1 MATITAPQPDLGDPP
16 ELDDSGYQPRTPEWI
31 RRFPTWLWVTGGLI
45 GLMAL
50 SAFFRT
56 RYLNGQYWMD
66 EAITTGIALHPL
78 DKIPHVLRYD
88 GNPPLYYML
97 LHLWI
102 KAFGDSVDATHSLSV
117 LFGILTIPAGGWGAW
132 KLFGRRAG
140 VVAAILFAFNAWLTS
155 YAQETRMY
163 ELMGLLG
170 VLATTFFVLGF
181 VERRRRWLLAFGAV
195 LLAMLYT
202 HSWGT
207 FFFIGSA
214 IALIP
219 SLLAHTGR
227 ERMLLLRDAVMTY
240 VATGLLFLPWA
251 PTLLFQI
258 AHTAAPWDTPPRLG
272 APVQI
277 SRNVLGGDKITI
289 VLVLAAAIGLAPLF
303 TRALRRS
310 PEATKLFTL
319 ILLPLAVL
327 LIAWLGS
334 QVNPAWAPR
343 YFAPVIGAMLFLLAW
358 GCSRARLVG
367 IVAVALS
374 CAFLANPYA
383 FAPKHKSDMRYV
395 AATMGPLLHKG
406 DTVVVGQPEQTTLA
420 WYYLPGGLRYAN
432 TARGAV
438 ADPTYMNW
446 VNALDAIKRTDPQ
459 RTAARLVSQ
468 LRPGQQLL
476 FVRPLTEGAQNWK
489 APWTVWVRR
498 RSAQWGAVF
507 ARDVSDGLLRQVAT
521 APLNYPGACCVADS
535 AVLFRKL
542 SK

>member
-1 MATITAPQPDLGDPP
+1 MATITAPQPELGQRPGLP
-16 ELDDSGYQPRTPEWI
+16 DSAYEPRTPAWI
-31 RRFPTWLWVTGGLI
+31 RRIPTWLWVTAGLI
-45 GLMAL
+45 ALMAL
-50 SAFFRT
+50 SAFMRT

-66 EAITTGIALHPL
+66 EAITTGISLHPL

-97 LHLWI
+97 LHLWMQ
-102 KAFGDSVDATHSLSV
+102 AFGDSVDATHSLSV

-132 KLFGRRAG
+132 RLFGRRAG
-140 VVAAILFAFNAWLTS
+140 VMAAILFAFNAWLTS

-163 ELMGLLG
+163 ELMGLWG
-170 VLATTFFVLGF
+170 VLATTFFLLGF
-181 VERRRRWLLAFGAV
+181 VERRRRWLFAFGAV

-214 IALIP
+214 ISLIP
-219 SLLAHTGR
+219 SLLARTGR
-227 ERMLLLRDAVMTY
+227 DRMLLLRDAVMTY
-240 VATGLLFLPWA
+240 VAAGVLYLPWA

-258 AHTAAPWDTPPRLG
+258 AHTAAPWDTPPRFG

-277 SRNVLGGDKITI
+277 SRNVLGGDKITL

-303 TRALRRS
+303 TRAQRRS
-310 PEATKLFTL
+310 PEATKVFTL
-319 ILLPLAVL
+319 ILLPIAVLAV
-327 LIAWLGS
+327 AWVLS

-358 GCSRARLVG
+358 GCSRARLLG
-367 IVAVALS
+367 IVAIALS

-406 DTVVVGQPEQTTLA
+406 DLVVSGQPEQTTLT
-420 WYYLPGGLRYAN
+420 WYYLPGGLRFAN
-432 TARGAV
+432 TARGAIS
-438 ADPTYMNW
+438 DPTYMNW

-459 RTAARLVSQ
+459 RTADRLVSE

-498 RSAQWGAVF
+498 RSAQWGAIF
-507 ARDVSDGLLRQVAT
+507 AKDVSDGVLRQVAT
-521 APLNYPGACCVADS
+521 APLNYPGACCVANS
-535 AVLFRKL
+535 AVLFQKL

>member
-1 MATITAPQPDLGDPP
+1 MATITAPQPELGQRPGLP
-16 ELDDSGYQPRTPEWI
+16 DSAYEPRTPAWI
-31 RRFPTWLWVTGGLI
+31 RRIPTWLWVTAGLI
-45 GLMAL
+45 ALMAL
-50 SAFFRT
+50 SAFMRT

-66 EAITTGIALHPL
+66 EAITTGISLHPL

-97 LHLWI
+97 LHLWMQ
-102 KAFGDSVDATHSLSV
+102 AFGDSVDATHSLSV

-132 KLFGRRAG
+132 RLFGRRAG
-140 VVAAILFAFNAWLTS
+140 VMAAILFAFNAWLTS

-163 ELMGLLG
+163 ELMGLWG
-170 VLATTFFVLGF
+170 VLATTFFLLGF
-181 VERRRRWLLAFGAV
+181 VERRRRWLFAFGAV

-214 IALIP
+214 ISLIP
-219 SLLAHTGR
+219 SLLVRTGR
-227 ERMLLLRDAVMTY
+227 DRMLLLRDAVMTY
-240 VATGLLFLPWA
+240 VAAGVLYLPWA

-258 AHTAAPWDTPPRLG
+258 AHTAAPWDTPPRFG

-277 SRNVLGGDKITI
+277 SRNVLGGDKITLL
-289 VLVLAAAIGLAPLF
+289 LVLAAAIGLAPLF
-303 TRALRRS
+303 TRAQRRS
-310 PEATKLFTL
+310 PEATKVFTL
-319 ILLPLAVL
+319 ILLPIAVLAV
-327 LIAWLGS
+327 AWVLS

-358 GCSRARLVG
+358 GCSRARLLG
-367 IVAVALS
+367 IVAIALS

-406 DTVVVGQPEQTTLA
+406 DLVVSGQPEQTTLT
-420 WYYLPGGLRYAN
+420 WYYLPGGLRFAN
-432 TARGAV
+432 TARGAIS
-438 ADPTYMNW
+438 DPTYMNW
-446 VNALDAIKRTDPQ
+446 VNALDAIKRTDPRQ
-459 RTAARLVSQ
+459 TADRLVSE

-498 RSAQWGAVF
+498 RSAQWGAIF
-507 ARDVSDGLLRQVAT
+507 AKDVSDGVLRQVAT
-521 APLNYPGACCVADS
+521 APLNYPGACCVANS
-535 AVLFRKL
+535 AVLFQKL